1 MMSDR
6 VQSILE
12 RHTQADTLR
21 SFLASTWRDI
31 SDYVRPVKQDIGTEP
46 GIGSTPNMS
55 RLAALFDTTAID
67 ANRTYAAGCMSWM
80 TPSETVWFG
89 FDAPKRFEQEDETK
103 RWYAQCS
110 SIAQEVLASSN
121 FYQQIHESYLDDG
134 AFGTSGL
141 LVEEDD
147 ATGIRFE
154 ALQIGEYSVLE
165 NDRREVD
172 TLFRTLKLTPRQ
184 AEQKFGRSAL
194 PEHVLQLLDTPTK
207 GGATTHEYLHC
218 IMPRTDYE
226 RGKIDAANM
235 PWASTYIEKKS
246 KTIVRESGAWEK
258 PMAVHRHLLWSR
270 TPYGISPGMQA
281 LGDCRQLNLMQ
292 QYLDTLV
299 EQHVTPPTLVPSGFE
314 GRIDLRAGG
323 MTFFKSL
330 DQKPQFWENR
340 GNPMI
345 GEDRTV
351 FRQRQINR
359 AFHVELFQALNEVPI
374 GKEMTAA
381 EVHMRQRDRLTLF
394 SPTFARKNQ
403 ELNTPVIKRVFGI
416 LLRAG
421 AFPPPPQSLVQLN
434 PDGLPFIPDP
444 QITYMS
450 RLALQIRAIHNESYM
465 RTMSMLSPVVEMN
478 PGIMD
483 LFDFDRIAR
492 EVARNEGLNEEWM
505 RPVRDVEAI
514 RQQRAL
520 AQQQAQE
527 QMAAK
532 EEAETLAKFA

>member
-1 MMSDR
+1 MEKI
-6 VQSILE
+6 QSIID
-12 RHTQADTLR
+12 RDTQADTLR
-21 SFLASTWRDI
+21 GFLASTWRDI
-31 SDYVRPVKQDIGTEP
+31 SDYVRPVKQDIGTEQGP
-46 GIGSTPNMS
+46 NATPNMG
-55 RLAALFDTTAID
+55 RLAALYDTTAID

-80 TPSETVWFG
+80 TPSETTWFA
-89 FDAPKRFEQEDETK
+89 FAPPKGLDQEDEVK
-103 RWYAQCS
+103 KWYSQCS
-110 SIAQEVLASSN
+110 DIAQEVLASSN
-121 FYQQIHESYLDDG
+121 FYQQIHETYLDDG

-141 LVEEDD
+141 LVEEDGSG
-147 ATGIRFE
+147 GIRFE

-165 NDRREVD
+165 NDKREVD
-172 TLFRTLKLTPRQ
+172 TLFRTLKLAPHQ
-184 AEQKFGRSAL
+184 AEQKFGRTYL
-194 PEHVLQLLDTPTK
+194 PEEVVKMLDTPTK
-207 GGATTHEYLHC
+207 GGATQDEYIHC

-235 PWASTYIEKKS
+235 PWASIYIHKKS
-246 KTIVRESGAWEK
+246 KRIVRESGAWEK
-258 PMAVHRHLLWSR
+258 PMMVHRHLLWSR

-292 QYLDTLV
+292 QYLDTLI

-323 MTFFKSL
+323 MTFFKSQ
-330 DQKPQFWENR
+330 DQKPQFWESR

-351 FRQRQINR
+351 FRKRQINR

-403 ELNTPVIKRVFGI
+403 ELNGPIIKRVFGI

-421 AFPPPPQSLVQLN
+421 AFPQPPQRLVQVN

-444 QITYMS
+444 EIVYMS
-450 RLALQIRAIHNESYM
+450 RLALQIRAIHNESYL
-465 RTMSMLSPVVEMN
+465 RTMEALGPIAQFDPSML
-478 PGIMD
+478 D
-483 LFDFDRIAR
+483 HFDTNKLAR
-492 EVARNEGLNEEWM
+492 GVARNEGFNEEWL
-505 RPVRDVEAI
+505 RSERDVDAI
-514 RQQRAL
+514 RQQRAE
-520 AQQQAQE
+520 AQQQAERQL
-527 QMAAK
+527 QAK
-532 EEAETLAKFA
+532 EQAETLAKIA